1 MPEQT
6 RDLGAVEANETDGR
20 RLRRARNR
28 VAAVD
33 ALIELYG
40 EGQLE
45 PNAATIAERA
55 GLSPRSLFRYFD
67 DVADLVRAAIEQR
80 ARTIVPILE
89 QRIPPQLPR
98 ADRIDAFVALRLQL
112 FDTIGSVGRVARM
125 RAWTQPLVS
134 ENLSKVRQAMRRQT
148 RDAFAVELDAL
159 ADDERRRIV
168 SAIELLTSY
177 EALDLATFDQGFAA
191 DTLSAALQRDIDA
204 LLPATT

>member
-1 MPEQT
+1 MS
-6 RDLGAVEANETDGR
+6 DLGAVAANETDGR

-28 VAAVD
+28 IAAVD
-33 ALIELYG
+33 ALIALYG

-80 ARTIVPILE
+80 ARTIVPLLE
-89 QRIPPQLPR
+89 QRIPPQLRR
-98 ADRIDAFVALRLQL
+98 ADRINAFVALRLEL
-112 FDTIGSVGRVARM
+112 FRTIGSVGRVARM
-125 RAWTQPLVS
+125 RAWTQPMVQ

-148 RDAFAVELDAL
+148 RDAFAAELDAL
-159 ADDERRRIV
+159 PDDERRRVV

-191 DTLSAALQRDIDA
+191 ETLSEALQRDIDA
-204 LLPATT
+204 LLPAAP